1 MTTEWFKNGSRIQ
14 SNVIQESVGVNDV
27 TTTSLWI
34 NSIKLKDSGNYTC
47 KGSNEFGNVSK
58 TVGVVV
64 NGK

>member
-1 MTTEWFKNGSRIQ
+1 MTAEWLRNGRKIE
-14 SNVIQESVGVNDV
+14 SNLIQESVGFNDV
-27 TTTSLWI
+27 TTTSLRI